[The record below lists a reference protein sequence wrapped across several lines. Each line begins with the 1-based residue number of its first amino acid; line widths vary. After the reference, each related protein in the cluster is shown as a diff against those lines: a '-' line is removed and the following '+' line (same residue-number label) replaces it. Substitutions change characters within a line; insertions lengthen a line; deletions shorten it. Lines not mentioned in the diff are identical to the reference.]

1 MPPFWKGRTDMDI
14 SGRTKTCGIIGDP
27 VEHTMSPAMHNAAFK
42 KLELD
47 FVYLPWVVKPE
58 GLKKAV
64 AGLRALGVT
73 GFNVTIPH
81 KVAVLPLLDSL
92 DPLAQKIGA
101 VNTVVNID
109 GQLRGFNTDAEGFY
123 QALVEHGI
131 KPVGQK
137 AVVLGV
143 GGASRAVS
151 YILARMGMV
160 LTIVCRPGGLTR
172 ALDIASMVKADFS
185 TEVTVT
191 DDGKMADALPGAVLL
206 INTTSVGMSPYITA
220 SPVPAAL
227 LEGIPTVFDIVYNP
241 MQTQLL
247 KDAKKAGAKTIGG
260 VDMLAWQGALAF
272 EKWTGRKAPLEL
284 MRHEVVKMLEKHEI

>member
-1 MPPFWKGRTDMDI
+1 MEITV
-14 SGRTKTCGIIGDP
+14 RTKVCGIIGDP

-47 FVYLPWVVKPE
+47 FIYLPWAVKPE
-58 GLKKAV
+58 RLREAV
-64 AGLRALGVT
+64 AGLRALGVA

-109 GQLRGFNTDAEGFY
+109 GELRGFNTDAEGFY
-123 QALVEHGI
+123 QALLEHGI
-131 KPVGQK
+131 NPTGQK
-137 AVVLGV
+137 VVVLGA

-151 YILARMGMV
+151 YILARAGSF
-160 LTIVCRPGGLTR
+160 LNIVCRPGGLAR
-172 ALDIASMVKADFS
+172 AADIGSMVKADFG
-185 TEVTVT
+185 TAVTIM
-191 DDGKMADALPGAVLL
+191 DDSKIADALHKAELV
-206 INTTSVGMSPYITA
+206 INTTSVGMSPHAGT

-227 LEGIPTVFDIVYNP
+227 LEGIPVVFDIVYNP
-241 MQTQLL
+241 MQTLLL

-272 EKWTGRKAPLEL
+272 EKWTGRKAPLEF
-284 MRHEVVKMLEKHEI
+284 MRHEAVRMLEKHEI